1 MQFRC
6 MQDAMQSLNSVVDAQ
21 LDAQAAFNLVLC
33 TFALGDKEMMKQA
46 FTRLIE
52 VQSVAPHLSLSFFP
66 NVRVQN
72 NTWNV
77 YGVYVS

>member
-1 MQFRC
+1 
-6 MQDAMQSLNSVVDAQ
+6 MQSLSSVVDAQ

-52 VQSVAPHLSLSFFP
+52 VGTTCSIQLQIFVSCSSEAPLAILKP
-66 NVRVQN
+66 
-72 NTWNV
+72 
-77 YGVYVS
+77 

>member
-1 MQFRC
+1 MRPIGDSITRQEC
-6 MQDAMQSLNSVVDAQ
+6 LQLHYNMLHHHVWQLLQDAMQSLSSVVDAQ

-52 VQSVAPHLSLSFFP
+52 VCTSFS
-66 NVRVQN
+66 
-72 NTWNV
+72 T
-77 YGVYVS
+77 